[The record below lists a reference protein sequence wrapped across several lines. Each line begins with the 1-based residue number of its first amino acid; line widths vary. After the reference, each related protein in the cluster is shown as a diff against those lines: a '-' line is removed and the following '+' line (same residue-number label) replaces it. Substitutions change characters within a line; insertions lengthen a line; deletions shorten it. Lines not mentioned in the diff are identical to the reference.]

1 MCHIRKYV
9 IFWYEKK
16 KVEAFS
22 FFFHIFIKKDGRR
35 RDRDISIEIQMKLD
49 ILPFQKRSFP
59 QPLLLLHTPK
69 HYLLKKKRNVKRTNY
84 SVVVVVVHCGLKSK
98 KFCFCYFQRGG
109 QPSVVV
115 QLGLQ
120 SHAECEDKKI
130 FLKMVILAF
139 WFTDTKLLAHII
151 LLHYFF
157 PFLSAMILPV
167 GIGN

>member
-84 SVVVVVVHCGLKSK
+84 SVVVVVHCGLKSNN
-98 KFCFCYFQRGG
+98 FCFCYFQRGG

>member
-84 SVVVVVVHCGLKSK
+84 SVVVVVVHCGLKSNN
-98 KFCFCYFQRGG
+98 FCFCYFQRGG

>member
-98 KFCFCYFQRGG
+98 FWEARSTFFV
-109 QPSVVV
+109 SVIFKEEASRPW
-115 QLGLQ
+115 LSSWACNRMQ
-120 SHAECEDKKI
+120 SVKIKKS
-130 FLKMVILAF
+130 F
-139 WFTDTKLLAHII
+139 
-151 LLHYFF
+151 
-157 PFLSAMILPV
+157 
-167 GIGN
+167 

>member
-59 QPLLLLHTPK
+59 QPLVLLHVLQSITFS
-69 HYLLKKKRNVKRTNY
+69 KKRNVKKNQLKLCCCCCPLWAKKRN
-84 SVVVVVVHCGLKSK
+84 SVIWEALAQHFLFLLIFSIWA
-98 KFCFCYFQRGG
+98 YNHM
-109 QPSVVV
+109 
-115 QLGLQ
+115 Q
-120 SHAECEDKKI
+120 SEDKN
-130 FLKMVILAF
+130 
-139 WFTDTKLLAHII
+139 
-151 LLHYFF
+151 YF
-157 PFLSAMILPV
+157 
-167 GIGN
+167 

>member
-69 HYLLKKKRNVKRTNY
+69 HYLLKKK
-84 SVVVVVVHCGLKSK
+84 K
-98 KFCFCYFQRGG
+98 KCKKNQLLCCCCCCPLWAKIQILGSSLNIFCFCYFSKRRLAVRGC
-109 QPSVVV
+109 
-115 QLGLQ
+115 L
-120 SHAECEDKKI
+120 
-130 FLKMVILAF
+130 
-139 WFTDTKLLAHII
+139 
-151 LLHYFF
+151 
-157 PFLSAMILPV
+157 V
-167 GIGN
+167 GPAIACRV

>member
-84 SVVVVVVHCGLKSK
+84 SVVVVHCGLKSNN
-98 KFCFCYFQRGG
+98 FCFCYFQRGG

>member
-84 SVVVVVVHCGLKSK
+84 SVVVVVHCGLKSK
-98 KFCFCYFQRGG
+98 NWEA
-109 QPSVVV
+109 PSTFFVFVIFKEEASHPRPWLSSWV
-115 QLGLQ
+115 SNRMQSVKIKNLFKNVDFGLLVNRHQ
-120 SHAECEDKKI
+120 TTCT
-130 FLKMVILAF
+130 L
-139 WFTDTKLLAHII
+139 
-151 LLHYFF
+151 
-157 PFLSAMILPV
+157 
-167 GIGN
+167 